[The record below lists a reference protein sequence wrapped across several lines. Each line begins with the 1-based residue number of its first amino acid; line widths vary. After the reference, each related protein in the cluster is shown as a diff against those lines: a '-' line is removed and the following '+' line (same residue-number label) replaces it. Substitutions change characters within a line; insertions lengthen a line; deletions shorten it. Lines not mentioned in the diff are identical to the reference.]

1 MEIAEMVFFILTF
14 CSGMIGIFSSI
25 LGFTKTG
32 FDFMVVTAVFGMIT
46 LYFSDKNTF
55 K

>member
-14 CSGMIGIFSSI
+14 CSGMISIFSST
-25 LGFTKTG
+25 LGFIEIG
-32 FDFMVVTAVFGMIT
+32 FNFMVVTAVFGMIT